1 MSCNLLLVKTKTQP
15 TVVLVPCL
23 SGAPW
28 DPAQTTTLAHRP
40 LHYLR
45 LPEGLDDIER
55 YADALADEVADLE
68 DYVLAGDSFGA
79 NIALALAVRQPAGLR
94 ALVMSG
100 GFAANPVSSTVLKT
114 AMSTTIK
121 LGGAAYRQVV
131 LRTHAHL
138 LASPFDAQ
146 GEVPWSEA
154 DSRRLFL
161 ENTPAGSYGA
171 RVNAV
176 FKADYTDSLDR
187 VQVPTLIIT
196 PSHDRLVGA
205 AAAKVMLDG
214 IADAREIVL
223 ERTGHMFRFSH
234 PGRYS
239 QAIDAFLTDT
249 IEREHIDAPV

>member
-1 MSCNLLLVKTKTQP
+1 MNTQP

-28 DPAQTTTLAHRP
+28 DPAQTAMLAHRP
-40 LHYLR
+40 LRYLK
-45 LPEGLDDIER
+45 LPEGVDDIER
-55 YADALADEVADLE
+55 YADFVAAEVADLE
-68 DYVLAGDSFGA
+68 EYVLAGDSFGA
-79 NIALALAVRQPAGLR
+79 NVALALAVRQPAGLR

-100 GFAANPVSSTVLKT
+100 GFAANPITSNVLKT
-114 AMSTTIK
+114 AMRTTTK
-121 LGGAAYRQVV
+121 LGGTAYRQVV

-138 LASPFDAQ
+138 LASPFDAE
-146 GEVPWSEA
+146 GEISWSEA

-161 ENTPAGSYGA
+161 ENTPANSFGA
-171 RVNAV
+171 RVSAV
-176 FKADYTDSLDR
+176 FRADYTDSLQR

-196 PSHDRLVGA
+196 PSHDQLIGED
-205 AAAKVMLDG
+205 AAKIMLDG

-239 QAIDAFLTDT
+239 RTIDTFLTDT
-249 IEREHIDAPV
+249 IRA

>member
-1 MSCNLLLVKTKTQP
+1 METTQTQP

-28 DPAQTTTLAHRP
+28 DPAQTAMLAHRP
-40 LHYLR
+40 LRFLR

-55 YADALADEVADLE
+55 YADVLAAEVADLE

-100 GFAANPVSSTVLKT
+100 GFAANPIGSSVLKT
-114 AMSTTIK
+114 AMRTMSK
-121 LGGAAYRQVV
+121 LRGAAYRQMV

-138 LASPFDAQ
+138 LASPFDAE
-146 GEVPWSEA
+146 GEIPWSEA
-154 DSRRLFL
+154 ESRRLFL
-161 ENTPAGSYGA
+161 ENTPARSYGA
-171 RVNAV
+171 RVSAV
-176 FKADYTDSLDR
+176 VKADYTDALHR

-196 PSHDRLVGA
+196 PAHDQLVGA
-205 AAAKVMLDG
+205 EAAKTMLDG
-214 IADAREIVL
+214 ITDAREIVL

-239 QAIDAFLTDT
+239 RTIDAFLADT
-249 IEREHIDAPV
+249 IEREHIDAQI

>member
-1 MSCNLLLVKTKTQP
+1 MKTQP

-28 DPAQTTTLAHRP
+28 DPAQTAALARRP
-40 LHYLR
+40 LRSLR
-45 LPEGLDDIER
+45 LPEGVDDIER
-55 YADALADEVADLE
+55 YADALAAEIADLE

-79 NIALALAVRQPAGLR
+79 NIALALAVRRPAGLR

-100 GFAANPVSSTVLKT
+100 GFAANPIASPVLKT
-114 AMSTTIK
+114 AMRTLGK
-121 LGGAAYRQVV
+121 LRGAAYRQVV

-138 LASPFDAQ
+138 LASPFDAE
-146 GEVPWSEA
+146 GENSWSEA

-161 ENTPAGSYGA
+161 ENTPAGSFGA
-171 RVNAV
+171 RVGAV
-176 FKADYTDSLDR
+176 AKADYTDSLQR

-196 PSHDRLVGA
+196 PSHDRLIGDR
-205 AAAKVMLDG
+205 AAKIMLGG
-214 IADAREIVL
+214 IPDAREVVL

-239 QAIDAFLTDT
+239 RTIDTFLTDT
-249 IEREHIDAPV
+249 IEREHTDAPV

>member
-1 MSCNLLLVKTKTQP
+1 MKIQP

-28 DPAQTTTLAHRP
+28 DPAQTTMLAHRP
-40 LHYLR
+40 LRYLR
-45 LPEGLDDIER
+45 LPEGVDDIEH
-55 YADALADEVADLE
+55 YADALASQVADLE

-94 ALVMSG
+94 ALVLSG
-100 GFAANPVSSTVLKT
+100 GFAANPITSSLRKT
-114 AMSTTIK
+114 AMRTTGK
-121 LGGAAYRQVV
+121 LRGAAYRQVV

-146 GEVPWSEA
+146 GEIPWSEA

-161 ENTPAGSYGA
+161 ENTPARSFGA
-171 RVNAV
+171 RVGAV
-176 FKADYTDSLDR
+176 LRADYTDSLHR
-187 VQVPTLIIT
+187 IHVPTLIIT
-196 PSHDRLVGA
+196 PSHDQLIGQD
-205 AAAKVMLDG
+205 AAKVMLDG
-214 IADAREIVL
+214 ITDAREIVL

-239 QAIDAFLTDT
+239 RTIDAFLTDK
-249 IEREHIDAPV
+249 IGREHIDAPV